1 VRNHPNFS
9 AAQKFWEAVAFGDAS
24 QLRAILSPK
33 IQWRTHGAG
42 DLTGTF
48 VGIDAV
54 LDLLASA
61 GDLADELRSDLI
73 DIFVN
78 DRGAVLRSRLEAHRG
93 SEKLSVEQLLILAI
107 EGGRV
112 AQVTSVSNDQIQS
125 NRFWKATPSPAGDA
139 PRSGGR

>member
-1 VRNHPNFS
+1 VVRNRPNFS

-24 QLRAILSPK
+24 QLRTILSPR
-33 IQWRTHGAG
+33 IQWRSHGAG

-78 DRGAVLRSRLEAHRG
+78 DRGAVLRSRLEARRG

-112 AQVTSVSNDQIQS
+112 AQVTSVSNDQIES
-125 NRFWKATPSPAGDA
+125 NRFWRATPSRAGDA
-139 PRSGGR
+139 LRSG